1 MVDEEPLLIADEVAR
16 LLRIKPAT
24 VYEAAA
30 KGRIPCVRLWE
41 GRRKALV
48 RFRRTDIQ
56 RLMDAGGS
64 HPLDCGRAVGYDIQ
78 ALDEWL
84 DAQKAGR

>member
-1 MVDEEPLLIADEVAR
+1 MTNEIGAQLMTAEEVSR

-24 VYEAAA
+24 LYEAAA

-48 RFRRTDIQ
+48 RFRLADLEEFIREHTIGV
-56 RLMDAGGS
+56 RPHSA
-64 HPLDCGRAVGYDIQ
+64 
-78 ALDEWL
+78 
-84 DAQKAGR
+84 